1 MAKPRASRK
10 LPNNW
15 KNMSIEEQVEYV
27 EDTLHAVAK
36 INDDFPVRVTLQCSG
51 KNWWK
56 AFAQKKYADEES
68 SSAFVC
74 RLVRRDDFTMEDLPM
89 IVRKKVEWMVEAYGE
104 KAALKNARD
113 FDFEG
118 GGHTIT
124 EALEELF
131 KLISLLFDGYE
142 FLYFEDDYL
151 LFYYEY
157 IKDEDGDDEDEDDE
171 EEEDKE

>member
-1 MAKPRASRK
+1 
-10 LPNNW
+10 
-15 KNMSIEEQVEYV
+15 
-27 EDTLHAVAK
+27 
-36 INDDFPVRVTLQCSG
+36 
-51 KNWWK
+51 
-56 AFAQKKYADEES
+56 
-68 SSAFVC
+68 
-74 RLVRRDDFTMEDLPM
+74 M